1 MGGRGSEQTRAFI
14 KHKQRETAVNMLF
27 TLVHKARMFCLPHAG
42 LIMQESFKSSFSTRE
57 IFPLR
62 EPDHDHGQLRA

>member
-27 TLVHKARMFCLPHAG
+27 TIVHKARMFCLPHAG
-42 LIMQESFKSSFSTRE
+42 FMLCKRALKALSVQEKYFRSVNPT
-57 IFPLR
+57 
-62 EPDHDHGQLRA
+62 ATTAN